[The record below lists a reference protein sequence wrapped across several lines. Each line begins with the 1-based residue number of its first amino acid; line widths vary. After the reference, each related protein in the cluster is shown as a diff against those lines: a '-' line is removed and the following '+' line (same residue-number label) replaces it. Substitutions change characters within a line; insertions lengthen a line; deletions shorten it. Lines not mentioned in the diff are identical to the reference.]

1 MVWFVRALVVCAFAL
16 VGPIILRPNNESLVR
31 NVIIGLMTGLF
42 MIWLSSLVGRVSK
55 KFRSKWPIGV
65 KRAGIVL
72 YGLGIAIAVLCIGL
86 AAYGAYQGMPGEY
99 IAAMASFTII
109 YWAAG
114 WGLHRSLT

>member
-1 MVWFVRALVVCAFAL
+1 
-16 VGPIILRPNNESLVR
+16 
-31 NVIIGLMTGLF
+31 
-42 MIWLSSLVGRVSK
+42 
-55 KFRSKWPIGV
+55 
-65 KRAGIVL
+65 VL